1 MAEHARI
8 EPRKSAKER
17 GKNHKKFSFA
27 FFRALL
33 RFNLLLALALVCS
46 PVRAEEPR
54 ELEYD
59 LRVDLPIGIGA
70 LAITALPLFLHGPS
84 ACRVCGDNG
93 LDNGARSGLMWE
105 DTRAAYNASN
115 VFAIA
120 LPVLGLG
127 MLGLEAGLGGS
138 GKSFAQDGLIVSQ
151 AVLASMAL
159 NQIIKYTVARERP
172 WVNHQNPSVLA
183 EDPRRSEDNVS
194 FYSAHTGLAFSLVA
208 ATATVA
214 QLRGY
219 RSAPYIWGIGLPL
232 ALATGYFRIAADR
245 HYLSD
250 VLVGAVVSTAI
261 GIALPRLLHGRKAEQ

>member
-1 MAEHARI
+1 MADRARL
-8 EPRKSAKER
+8 EPRKSTKEHGR
-17 GKNHKKFSFA
+17 KIKQFSLV
-27 FFRALL
+27 FFCVLPWLVLSSPARAD
-33 RFNLLLALALVCS
+33 
-46 PVRAEEPR
+46 EPR
-54 ELEYD
+54 ELKYD
-59 LRVDLPIGIGA
+59 LRVDLPIGITA

-84 ACRVCGDNG
+84 VCRVCGDNAF
-93 LDNGARSGLMWE
+93 DDGARRGLVWA

-115 VFAIA
+115 VFAMA

-127 MLGLEAGLGGS
+127 VLGLEAGLGGS
-138 GKSFAQDGLIVSQ
+138 GKSFAQDGLMVGQ
-151 AVLASMAL
+151 AVLASLAI

-194 FYSAHTGLAFSLVA
+194 FYSAHTSLAFSLVA

-219 RSAPYIWGIGLPL
+219 RSAPYIWGLGIPL

-245 HYLSD
+245 HYLTD
-250 VLVGAVVSTAI
+250 VLVGALVSTAV
-261 GIALPRLLHGRKAEQ
+261 GIALPRLLHGRKSEH